1 MVVSFKYVT
10 HILWYFALELKSKVK
25 ILSLTM
31 RPDMERVPPLKHALC
46 YTGPLSLGVPF
57 QRFGGP
63 GAGNFRKQKLAM
75 ATAER
80 GRERSLRKECTHT
93 GFYRETT
100 LIFMSGFWTKSPN

>member
-1 MVVSFKYVT
+1 MK
-10 HILWYFALELKSKVK
+10 L
-25 ILSLTM
+25 LSLTM

-75 ATAER
+75 ATVER
-80 GRERSLRKECTHT
+80 GRGRGWESSLWKECTHT
-93 GFYRETT
+93 GFHKETT
-100 LIFMSGFWTKSPN
+100 LIFISGFWINSPN